1 MKLQM
6 VSLLLILAIAPASLI
21 AQTPE
26 NQQPNA
32 VAHETHGGPHE
43 EPRFV
48 GLPYWVWKLINM
60 LLFFG
65 FLAWVLYGPVNRAF
79 ANRGEQIR
87 READEARE
95 RRSKADAM
103 AKDIQSRLARLD
115 GELRAILERAK
126 AEGERQQEEMI
137 AAAQAEAQKI
147 LQAARSEVDN
157 RIKHA
162 RHELTEY
169 AGELASQRAENILR
183 EKITDEDRRKLFAES
198 VHDVEEAQ
206 S

>member
-1 MKLQM
+1 VKLQI
-6 VSLLLILAIAPASLI
+6 VSLLLILAVAPAVLI
-21 AQTPE
+21 AQRPE

-32 VAHETHGGPHE
+32 VAHGAEKPHE
-43 EPRFV
+43 EPRFI
-48 GLPYWVWKLINM
+48 GLPYWIWKLINM

-65 FLAWVLYGPVNRAF
+65 FLAWVLGGPVKRAF
-79 ANRGEQIR
+79 ANRGEEIR

-95 RRSKADAM
+95 RRAKADAM
-103 AKDIQSRLARLD
+103 ARDIQSRLARLD
-115 GELRAILERAK
+115 DELRAILERAK
-126 AEGERQQEEMI
+126 AEGERQKEEMI
-137 AAAQAEAQKI
+137 AEAKAEAQKI
-147 LQAARSEVDN
+147 LQAARGEVDN

-169 AGELASQRAENILR
+169 AGELATQRAENILR

-198 VHDVEEAQ
+198 VHAVEEAQ

>member
-1 MKLQM
+1 MKLRT
-6 VSLLLILAIAPASLI
+6 VSLLLILAVASLSLI

-26 NQQPNA
+26 NHQPSA
-32 VAHETHGGPHE
+32 VAHGAERPHE
-43 EPRFV
+43 ESRFL
-48 GLPYWVWKLINM
+48 GLPYWIWKLINM

-65 FLAWVLYGPVNRAF
+65 FLAWVLGGPVKRGF

-87 READEARE
+87 RQAEEARE

-103 AKDIQSRLARLD
+103 ARDIQSRLARLD
-115 GELRAILERAK
+115 SDLRAILERAK
-126 AEGERQQEEMI
+126 AEGERQKEEMI
-137 AAAQAEAQKI
+137 AAARAEAQKI
-147 LQAARSEVDN
+147 LQAARSDVDN

-169 AGELASQRAENILR
+169 AGELAAQRAENILR

-198 VHDVEEAQ
+198 LHDVEEAG

>member
-1 MKLQM
+1 VKLRT
-6 VSLLLILAIAPASLI
+6 VSLLLILAVASLSLI

-26 NQQPNA
+26 NHQPNA
-32 VAHETHGGPHE
+32 VAHGAEKPHD
-43 EPRFV
+43 EPRFL
-48 GLPYWVWKLINM
+48 GLPYWIWKLINM

-65 FLAWVLYGPVNRAF
+65 FLAWVLGGRGKLRLD
-79 ANRGEQIR
+79 NRGEQIR
-87 READEARE
+87 RQAEEARE

-103 AKDIQSRLARLD
+103 ARDIQSRLARLD
-115 GELRAILERAK
+115 SELRAILERAK
-126 AEGERQQEEMI
+126 AEGERQKEEMI
-137 AAAQAEAQKI
+137 AAARAEAQKI
-147 LQAARSEVDN
+147 LQAARSDVDN

-169 AGELASQRAENILR
+169 AGELAAQRAENILR

-198 VHDVEEAQ
+198 VHDVEEAR

>member
-1 MKLQM
+1 VKLRT
-6 VSLLLILAIAPASLI
+6 VALLLILAVASLSLI

-26 NQQPNA
+26 NHQPNA
-32 VAHETHGGPHE
+32 VAHGAEKPHE
-43 EPRFV
+43 EPTFL
-48 GLPYWVWKLINM
+48 GLPYWIWKLINM

-65 FLAWVLYGPVNRAF
+65 FLGWVLYGPVKRGF
-79 ANRGEQIR
+79 ADRGEQIR
-87 READEARE
+87 RQADEARE

-103 AKDIQSRLARLD
+103 ARDIQSRLARLD
-115 GELRAILERAK
+115 SELRAILERAK
-126 AEGERQQEEMI
+126 AEGERQKEEML
-137 AAAQAEAQKI
+137 AAARAEAQKI
-147 LQAARSEVDN
+147 LQAARSDVDN

-169 AGELASQRAENILR
+169 AGELAAQRAENILR

-198 VHDVEEAQ
+198 LHDVEEAG

>member
-1 MKLQM
+1 MKLRI
-6 VSLLLILAIAPASLI
+6 VSLLLILAVAPAYLI

-32 VAHETHGGPHE
+32 VAHGSEKVSHE
-43 EPRFV
+43 EPRFI
-48 GLPYWVWKLINM
+48 GLPYWVWKLVNM

-65 FLAWVLYGPVNRAF
+65 FLAWVLGGPVKSAF

-87 READEARE
+87 REAEEARE

-126 AEGERQQEEMI
+126 AEGERQKEEMI

-147 LQAARSEVDN
+147 LQAARSDVDN

-169 AGELASQRAENILR
+169 AGELAAQRAENILR

-198 VHDVEEAQ
+198 VHDVEEAH